1 MPITHGTGEGLTTL
15 FTELR
20 LRESRYGPWEHAH
33 PGAAGA
39 GEVGQGDA
47 GGMSVTM
54 PLHAREG
61 LTINVLA
68 TGVMLSAGTASGDE
82 RWAGMV
88 AARGRLVM
96 LDTGRI
102 STQGVRMPFMPLDS
116 DHREAAVRVRV
127 SDVMAAELL
136 RGAFAAAAESPQDD
150 PEDVPGEPPLA
161 MEHVARSM
169 TDVAAAVPVARPTVP
184 ELTGEPLENVRRLF
198 ALTVGQLG
206 DLFGVT
212 ERQAHRYLRE
222 GLPENRRS
230 LANALTAAGLTV
242 IGGLGAHG
250 AQRWLFS
257 GAPTAAQ
264 LAASGQ
270 IDELR
275 ERAEA
280 LRDSP
285 AT

>member
-1 MPITHGTGEGLTTL
+1 
-15 FTELR
+15 
-20 LRESRYGPWEHAH
+20 
-33 PGAAGA
+33 
-39 GEVGQGDA
+39 
-47 GGMSVTM
+47 
-54 PLHAREG
+54 
-61 LTINVLA
+61 
-68 TGVMLSAGTASGDE
+68 
-82 RWAGMV
+82 
-88 AARGRLVM
+88 
-96 LDTGRI
+96 
-102 STQGVRMPFMPLDS
+102 MPFIPLDS
-116 DHREAAVRVRV
+116 HHREAAVRVLM
-127 SDVMAAELL
+127 SEVMAAELF

-150 PEDVPGEPPLA
+150 AEDVPGEPPLA
-161 MEHVARSM
+161 MEQMARSM
-169 TDVAAAVPVARPTVP
+169 TDVAAAVPVAHPTVP
-184 ELTGEPLENVRRLF
+184 ELTEEPLENVRRLF
-198 ALTVGQLG
+198 ALTVGQVG

-250 AQRWLFS
+250 ARRWLFS
-257 GAPTAAQ
+257 GSPTAAQ

>member
-1 MPITHGTGEGLTTL
+1 
-15 FTELR
+15 
-20 LRESRYGPWEHAH
+20 
-33 PGAAGA
+33 
-39 GEVGQGDA
+39 
-47 GGMSVTM
+47 
-54 PLHAREG
+54 
-61 LTINVLA
+61 
-68 TGVMLSAGTASGDE
+68 
-82 RWAGMV
+82 
-88 AARGRLVM
+88 
-96 LDTGRI
+96 
-102 STQGVRMPFMPLDS
+102 
-116 DHREAAVRVRV
+116 
-127 SDVMAAELL
+127 
-136 RGAFAAAAESPQDD
+136 
-150 PEDVPGEPPLA
+150 
-161 MEHVARSM
+161 
-169 TDVAAAVPVARPTVP
+169 
-184 ELTGEPLENVRRLF
+184 LF

>member
-47 GGMSVTM
+47 GGTSVTM

-88 AARGRLVM
+88 AARGSLVM

-136 RGAFAAAAESPQDD
+136 RGVFAAPAESPQDD